1 MEESA
6 DMFEIAPDILILILM
21 FEYWIGLQF
30 GMRPPQR
37 KTKDVNWILNDNW
50 NIKLNI
56 EYEIEH

>member
-1 MEESA
+1 MHLKKKSKKKYAATSVEESA

-37 KTKDVNWILNDNW
+37 KTKDVN
-50 NIKLNI
+50 
-56 EYEIEH
+56 